1 MDKYLEVGGV
11 SKKSTTH
18 PGYLKI
24 GTGFEG
30 VMKDRTGYLWEKNKI
45 EQKNYEDLNL
55 LWFKIQSIKFLNRL
69 VLI

>member
-30 VMKDRTGYLWEKNKI
+30 VMKDRTGYL
-45 EQKNYEDLNL
+45 
-55 LWFKIQSIKFLNRL
+55 
-69 VLI
+69 